1 MNWKYLL
8 LDFWSW
14 IVDHGLTL
22 AAAIIV
28 GILIPRIGRLIV
40 RIVTERMTRGEE
52 QTKSQLAL
60 VGALVYILEV
70 VAYFFVVYTVLTN
83 LGVSAVGAAVPATVV
98 SAAIGFGAQ
107 TVIGDFLSG
116 FFIISEHQYGVG
128 DTVSFDG
135 VSEQVMGTVVR
146 LTLRST
152 QIRTANGELIT
163 VPNSQASVTINYSQQ
178 WSSAVVDL
186 DIPMT
191 DDDTMT
197 TLSDTVAIV
206 SERAIDTAGVR
217 EDILGEV
224 TVMPAMSITAPTA
237 AGVPWSVGMRVT
249 VDVAPATQWKVQ
261 RAIRAALINEFW
273 DRFQAPGDRPTPYAG
288 PPTQEF
294 PPVTPPSDKDAKTTT
309 DAPQAGD
316 PRPADFT
323 PAALED
329 AEDAEDAEDSEG
341 TAETSTGGPGAT
353 DYDAVAAD
361 VAENGIWRNIDTK
374 SKFVRVLSLGGRI
387 RPSST
392 VLLIAIIVLAILAV
406 LSTNPSSGSSNILSP
421 DRWAPATTTSTT
433 EPTTEAPAPQTAV
446 TTPETG
452 DATPTE
458 QDGTVTDDSTRGTG
472 TDTGTDTGT
481 GTASPTTTGG
491 QSGDQTDTTGDSSP
505 QPEEPSNPASR
516 FGFNRSGGTDS
527 GDTASPTT

>member
-8 LDFWSW
+8 LDFWTW
-14 IVDHGLTL
+14 VVNHGLTL
-22 AAAIIV
+22 AGAVVV
-28 GILIPRIGRLIV
+28 GILIPRVGRLIV

-83 LGVSAVGAAVPATVV
+83 LGVSTVGAAVPATVV

-135 VSEQVMGTVVR
+135 VGEQVMGTVVR

-224 TVMPAMSITAPTA
+224 AVMPAMSITAPTA

-323 PAALED
+323 PAGLED
-329 AEDAEDAEDSEG
+329 TEDTEDTEDSEG

-374 SKFVRVLSLGGRI
+374 SKFVRVLSVGGRI
-387 RPSST
+387 RPSSA

-406 LSTNPSSGSSNILSP
+406 LSTNPSSGNSNILSP

-433 EPTTEAPAPQTAV
+433 DESTTEAPAPQTAV

-472 TDTGTDTGT
+472 TDTGT
-481 GTASPTTTGG
+481 GTASPTTAGG
-491 QSGDQTDTTGDSSP
+491 QPDDRTDTTDDSSS
-505 QPEEPSNPASR
+505 QTEEPSNPASL

-527 GDTASPTT
+527 GDSASPTT

>member
-8 LDFWSW
+8 LDFWTW
-14 IVDHGLTL
+14 VVNHGLTL
-22 AAAIIV
+22 AGAVVV
-28 GILIPRIGRLIV
+28 GVLIPRVGRLIV

-70 VAYFFVVYTVLTN
+70 VAYFFVIYTVLTN
-83 LGVSAVGAAVPATVV
+83 LGVSTVGAAVPATVV

-128 DTVSFDG
+128 DFVSFDG
-135 VSEQVMGTVVR
+135 VSDQVMGTVVR

-152 QIRTANGELIT
+152 QIRTANGELVT

-178 WSSAVVDL
+178 WSCAVVDL
-186 DIPMT
+186 DLPMV

-206 SERAIDTAGVR
+206 SERAIDAAGVR
-217 EDILGEV
+217 DDILGEV
-224 TVMPAMSITAPTA
+224 TVMPAMNITAPTA
-237 AGVPWSVGMRVT
+237 AGVPWTVGMRVT

-273 DRFQAPGDRPTPYAG
+273 DRFQAPGDRPKPYGG

-294 PPVTPPSDKDAKTTT
+294 PPVTAPSDEDEEKDS

-323 PAALED
+323 PPGLENTED
-329 AEDAEDAEDSEG
+329 AEDTEDTE
-341 TAETSTGGPGAT
+341 ETSTVSAGAT

-361 VAENGIWRNIDTK
+361 VAENGIWRHTDHRSRII
-374 SKFVRVLSLGGRI
+374 RALSLGGRI
-387 RPSST
+387 RTST
-392 VLLIAIIVLAILAV
+392 AVLLLAIVLLAIIGV
-406 LSTNPSSGSSNILSP
+406 LSTNPSNGNSNILSP
-421 DRWAPATTTSTT
+421 DRWAPSTTTV
-433 EPTTEAPAPQTAV
+433 EETTEAPAPQTSAA
-446 TTPETG
+446 TPETG

-458 QDGTVTDDSTRGTG
+458 QDGTVTDESPQG
-472 TDTGTDTGT
+472 TDTDTGT
-481 GTASPTTTGG
+481 GTGTGTATPTTAGG
-491 QSGDQTDTTGDSSP
+491 QSGDQTDTTGDSSS
-505 QPEEPSNPASR
+505 QTEEPSAPSL
-516 FGFNRSGGTDS
+516 FGFNRSGGTD
-527 GDTASPTT
+527 GDDSSAPTN

>member
-40 RIVTERMTRGEE
+40 RIVTERKTRGEE

-70 VAYFFVVYTVLTN
+70 VAYFFVIYTVLTN
-83 LGVSAVGAAVPATVV
+83 LGVSTIGAAVPATVV

-152 QIRTANGELIT
+152 QIRTPNGELIT

-294 PPVTPPSDKDAKTTT
+294 PPTTPPSDKDAKTTT
-309 DAPQAGD
+309 DAPQARD

-323 PAALED
+323 PAGLED
-329 AEDAEDAEDSEG
+329 TEDTEDSEG

-374 SKFVRVLSLGGRI
+374 SKFVRVLSVGGRI
-387 RPSST
+387 RPSSA

-406 LSTNPSSGSSNILSP
+406 LSTNPSSGNSNILSP

-433 EPTTEAPAPQTAV
+433 DESTTEAPAPQTAV

-452 DATPTE
+452 DATPT
-458 QDGTVTDDSTRGTG
+458 DVIDDSTRG
-472 TDTGTDTGT
+472 TGT

-491 QSGDQTDTTGDSSP
+491 QSDDRTDTTDDSSS
-505 QPEEPSNPASR
+505 QTEEPSNPASL

-527 GDTASPTT
+527 GDSASPTT

>member
-70 VAYFFVVYTVLTN
+70 VAYFFVIYTVLTN
-83 LGVSAVGAAVPATVV
+83 LGVSTVGAAVPATVV

-294 PPVTPPSDKDAKTTT
+294 PPTTPPSDKDAKTTT

-323 PAALED
+323 PAGLED
-329 AEDAEDAEDSEG
+329 TEDTEDTEDSEG
-341 TAETSTGGPGAT
+341 TAEKSTGGPGAT

-374 SKFVRVLSLGGRI
+374 SKFVRVLSFGGRI
-387 RPSST
+387 RPSSA

-433 EPTTEAPAPQTAV
+433 DESTTEAPAPQTAV

-452 DATPTE
+452 DATPT
-458 QDGTVTDDSTRGTG
+458 DVTDDSTRG
-472 TDTGTDTGT
+472 TGTDTGT

-491 QSGDQTDTTGDSSP
+491 QSGEQTDTTGDSSS
-505 QPEEPSNPASR
+505 QTEEPSNPASL

-527 GDTASPTT
+527 GDSASPTT

>member
-70 VAYFFVVYTVLTN
+70 VAYFFVIYTVLTN
-83 LGVSAVGAAVPATVV
+83 LGVSTVGAAVPATVV

-294 PPVTPPSDKDAKTTT
+294 PPVTPPRQDDGTADASKATE
-309 DAPQAGD
+309 AGE
-316 PRPADFT
+316 PRPLDDT
-323 PAALED
+323 DED
-329 AEDAEDAEDSEG
+329 ATTVLPEQDADNGDNQDG
-341 TAETSTGGPGAT
+341 KTVSTG
-353 DYDAVAAD
+353 DFDAVAAD

-387 RPSST
+387 RPSSA

-458 QDGTVTDDSTRGTG
+458 QDGTVTDDSTRV
-472 TDTGTDTGT
+472 TGTDTGT

-491 QSGDQTDTTGDSSP
+491 QSGEQTDTTGDSSS
-505 QPEEPSNPASR
+505 QTEEPSNPASL